1 MVVTDAHGRL
11 LWSAGTRAGR
21 KAVFQADGDLVVQD
35 GSGSTVWH
43 SGSGGHPG
51 AQLVLQGDGNVT
63 IDRNAV
69 PLWQTGTWT

>member
-11 LWSAGTRAGR
+11 LWSVGTRAGR
-21 KAVFQADGDLVVQD
+21 RAVFQADGGLVVQA

-43 SGSGGHPG
+43 SG
-51 AQLVLQGDGNVT
+51 AQLVLHGGSNVT